1 MASLDG
7 TIGRTV
13 GMEKWMAEWYGIP
26 GWDYWYNFSW
36 WEKGCLNGMASLDWD
51 SDMTFL
57 GGERDG

>member
-1 MASLDG
+1 
-7 TIGRTV
+7 
-13 GMEKWMAEWYGIP
+13 MAEWYGIP